1 MKSITIKLKDS
12 KNTEALAEML
22 KALNFVESVE
32 VYEDEDKL
40 SGEEISMVEERWEEY
55 KRNPGS
61 GVSWKEVKSKIKKK
75 HGL

>member
-1 MKSITIKLKDS
+1 MKAITIKLKND
-12 KNTEALAEML
+12 KKTEILAEML

-32 VYEDEDKL
+32 VYEDEGEL
-40 SGEEISMVEERWEEY
+40 SSEEISMVEERWEEY
-55 KRNPGS
+55 KKNPGS